1 MYVVSYFHID
11 AFHPSLNLQKI
22 VIFTSF
28 QQTEDRIYDI
38 SHFNQEHLTFF
49 DRTIFFQLKDA
60 AAAVLASVKA
70 TSLAELFSIEL
81 KFTIDTLSN
90 WFSNRI
96 KPKFLELI
104 DVKRQDFI
112 EKNKL
117 LPETTCCICRFLV
130 DVNMSDL
137 KNVWICGWTRTAL
150 PEKYLYN

>member
-11 AFHPSLNLQKI
+11 AFHPILNLQKI

-117 LPETTCCICRFLV
+117 LPETTCCICGFLV

-137 KNVWICGWTRTAL
+137 KNVWILWLDA
-150 PEKYLYN
+150 NSSS